1 MIPKIK
7 ILKKWKKCLKIL
19 SFYIY
24 LFNINED
31 HMIYGSWNI
40 SYNRQKFLSL
50 WAIFCPFSSLT
61 TWKIKIL
68 KLKKTPGDIILHICT
83 VNDNHMM
90 YGSWDMES
98 NRQSFLS
105 FWTVFGRFSPLW
117 TQKIKILKI
126 SKLHLKILSFCKCV
140 P

>member
-90 YGSWDMES
+90 YGSWDMEHKGQ
-98 NRQSFLS
+98 NFFS
-105 FWTVFGRFSPLW
+105 FWNAFCPFTLYGPRKSKF
-117 TQKIKILKI
+117 LKNEEDLEI
-126 SKLHLKILSFCKCV
+126 TSFYKCV